1 MPLGLH
7 HKQFLVNLKG
17 QGDSYPTKQVMHT
30 CWERVVVQVPSFGWT
45 GELVAKDMGID
56 NKDFCPIAFWPLV
69 PLWVLE
75 TPKIYLE
82 LLEAMLGNMNLD
94 LVHK

>member
-1 MPLGLH
+1 MLG
-7 HKQFLVNLKG
+7 KSCGAGSKFWV
-17 QGDSYPTKQVMHT
+17 D
-30 CWERVVVQVPSFGWT
+30 WRI
-45 GELVAKDMGID
+45 VAKDMGID

-75 TPKIYLE
+75 TPKIDLE